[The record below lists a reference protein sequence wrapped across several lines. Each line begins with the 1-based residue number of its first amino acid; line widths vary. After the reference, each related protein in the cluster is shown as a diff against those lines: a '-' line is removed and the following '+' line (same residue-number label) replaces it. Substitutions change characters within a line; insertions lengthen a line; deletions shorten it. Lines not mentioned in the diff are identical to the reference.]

1 MAFDIKFYE
10 NVDAL
15 ASAMDDLERMAS
27 LPEAT
32 LETMVL
38 RNASLQAGY
47 FIPVAR
53 SCGLDCGPMSSFNP
67 TKIDELFSSE
77 TSWRSYFLMTLGYGV
92 HDNPKPRWSRL
103 AFGHAC
109 RIE

>member
-15 ASAMDDLERMAS
+15 ASAIDDPERMAS

-38 RNASLQAGY
+38 RNASLQARY
-47 FIPVAR
+47 FILGHSGIR
-53 SCGLDCGPMSSFNP
+53 LGLRTDVQYQ
-67 TKIDELFSSE
+67 SSE
-77 TSWRSYFLMTLGYGV
+77 NR
-92 HDNPKPRWSRL
+92 
-103 AFGHAC
+103 
-109 RIE
+109 